1 MKKLLIA
8 SLLTTT
14 TIANADI
21 ILSKGI
27 KNEYR
32 DKIERDLD
40 VLSNL
45 KFKDTPAETLQ
56 LLGLKSLSAQTA
68 TQWLNDRVKYVV
80 AENALS
86 PLQLILKRVVSVE
99 RQGVT
104 YPNATIIPYAMNPAN
119 KGPAVEPVAPVV
131 PQAPSVDAGE
141 GERKIYTVM
150 SNIGAGIYFGGK
162 DQGVVYSLKIS
173 RGLIKSPLKAVIES
187 PRVGIIQIGEG
198 LFLDGLSVTPSKPNA
213 VANSLKRLST
223 FFHEARHS
231 DGNGV
236 SLAFAHSVC
245 PTGHNYAG
253 SPACDENLNGP
264 YTVGALF
271 TTELLKACDDSC
283 TEVEKTELKADIVDS
298 YSRVLKTTLKG
309 TPATLW
315 DATPESL

>member
-14 TIANADI
+14 SLANAADI
-21 ILSKGI
+21 VLSKGI

-32 DKIERDLD
+32 EKIERDLD

-45 KFKDTPAETLQ
+45 KFKETTPEALE
-56 LLGLKSLSAQTA
+56 LLGLKSLTAQTA
-68 TQWLNDRVKYVV
+68 TKWLSDRVKYVV

-99 RQGVT
+99 RQGVS
-104 YPNATIIPYAMNPAN
+104 YPNATIIPYAMDPAN
-119 KGPAVEPVAPVV
+119 KIPVAAPVT
-131 PQAPSVDAGE
+131 PNAPSLDAGE
-141 GERKIYTVM
+141 GEKKIYVVM
-150 SNIGAGIYFGGK
+150 SNIGAGLYFGGK
-162 DQGVVYSLKIS
+162 DQGIVYSLKIS

-213 VANSLKRLST
+213 IANSLKRLST

-245 PTGHNYAG
+245 PAGHNYAG

-264 YTVGALF
+264 YTVGAIF
-271 TTELLKACDDSC
+271 TTELLKACDESC
-283 TEVEKTELKADIVDS
+283 SEVEKTELKADIVDS

-309 TPATLW
+309 TPAVLW
-315 DATPESL
+315 DAAPESL